1 MYFCLIIAILSTLL
15 WVNVLF
21 TENINAKVNPYQKND
36 EDMKN
41 DKRRGVLKTLL
52 VIIMSI
58 SWATVIYCW

>member
-41 DKRRGVLKTLL
+41 DKRIGSNNNVHFLGYYNILL
-52 VIIMSI
+52 VIHGK
-58 SWATVIYCW
+58 

>member
-58 SWATVIYCW
+58 SWTTVIYCW

>member
-41 DKRRGVLKTLL
+41 DKRRGSNNNVHFLGYCNILL
-52 VIIMSI
+52 VIHGK
-58 SWATVIYCW
+58 

>member
-1 MYFCLIIAILSTLL
+1 MYFYLIIALL
-15 WVNVLF
+15 TTFIWINVMYA
-21 TENINAKVNPYQKND
+21 ENINAKVNPYQKTN

-41 DKRRGVLKTLL
+41 DERRGVLKTLL

>member
-15 WVNVLF
+15 WVNVLY

>member
-1 MYFCLIIAILSTLL
+1 MYFCLIIAILSALL

>member
-21 TENINAKVNPYQKND
+21 TEKINAKVNPYQKND

>member
-1 MYFCLIIAILSTLL
+1 MYFCLIVALLSTLI
-15 WVNVLF
+15 WINVLYA
-21 TENINAKVNPYQKND
+21 ENINAKVNPYQKND

-58 SWATVIYCW
+58 SWATVIYYW

>member
-41 DKRRGVLKTLL
+41 DKRRGSNNNVHFLGYYNILL
-52 VIIMSI
+52 VIHGK
-58 SWATVIYCW
+58 